1 MLKLPSYDRCIEV
14 MAEAGYQGVELINY
28 FQAWTPEERQRILAK
43 MHSLNVMIDMLSGLQ
58 ASFAIP
64 NQSEEF
70 VKRVTEHCG
79 IANSFEAPQINIK
92 SGKKLDGVDPKVQ
105 FAAAVENLQRASD
118 VADKHG
124 INIVIEPID
133 LLENPTIFLTSVTEG
148 FEIVRAV
155 NRPNVSVLYDFYH
168 EQRGG
173 GNLIEKLEKNIE
185 WVGLVHIADVPER
198 NDPGSGEIA
207 YTNIYRALGRL
218 NYNRFVGMEYTPNS
232 DPVASLKK
240 ARMDAQKAMAEGRI
254 A

>member
-1 MLKLPSYDRCIEV
+1 
-14 MAEAGYQGVELINY
+14 
-28 FQAWTPEERQRILAK
+28 
-43 MHSLNVMIDMLSGLQ
+43 MHSLHVIIDMLSGLQ

-64 NQSEEF
+64 GQTEEF
-70 VKRVTEHCG
+70 VTRVAEHCR
-79 IANSFEAPQINIK
+79 IANSLEAPQINIK
-92 SGKKLDGVDPKVQ
+92 SGKRLDGVDRKVQ
-105 FAAAVENLQRASD
+105 FDAAVENLQRASD

-133 LLENPTIFLTSVTEG
+133 LLENPTIFLTSVAEG

-155 NRPNVSVLYDFYH
+155 NRPNVKVLYDFYH
-168 EQRGG
+168 EQRAG

-218 NYNRFVGMEYTPNS
+218 GYDRFIGMEYTPKS
-232 DPVASLKK
+232 DAVASLTK
-240 ARMDAQKAMAEGRI
+240 ARIDAQRAMAEGRLG
-254 A
+254 